1 MMEESSKTAP
11 LIVGRITY
19 AYDTPEEFTGAEK
32 YLQTIRDEL
41 PYMATTGMRFETLTK
56 DPEVRKAVDDIVYDF
71 NGEKNPHPLAYYQ
84 ADGQKTPVKEG
95 KAKER

>member
-11 LIVGRITY
+11 PIVGRITY
-19 AYDTPEEFTGAEK
+19 AYDTPEEFTDAEE

-41 PYMATTGMRFETLTK
+41 PYMATTGMRFKTLTK

-71 NGEKNPHPLAYYQ
+71 NGERNPHPLAYYQ
-84 ADGQKTPVKEG
+84 ADGQKAPKKEG